1 MVRACGVA
9 VCGPD
14 DTRGV
19 GRELAWRLGH
29 GVEGGLTSDV
39 LAALYWPYGQGEQPL
54 VQLESQESRRRVSQV
69 SQPPSQ
75 LEVQPPS
82 QLPSQP
88 WLHSPS
94 QEPPK
99 KPSHCVSQLSSHQS
113 QPELQPVSHASSQL
127 EPPLPESGHVYASL
141 RARRPHAS
149 AHGSDGQERAR
160 WGQADQLWMQFD
172 ASCRRARPPSTS
184 PVIAE
189 SCAASGDESCALS
202 SGVSTQPL
210 DVESIIA
217 RWTSIAYC
225 GPCICLNDEW
235 CSWDSPRCVRGGAS
249 WVLCGKGPGAVR
261 TLVTFAFGKLLFCG
275 ARGGGGSQ

>member
-14 DTRGV
+14 DTGGV
-19 GRELAWRLGH
+19 ARELAWRLGH
-29 GVEGGLTSDV
+29 GAEGGLTSDM
-39 LAALYWPYGQGEQPL
+39 LAALCWPYGQGEQPL
-54 VQLESQESRRRVSQV
+54 EQLESQESRIRVSQV

-75 LEVQPPS
+75 LEVQPLS

-88 WLHSPS
+88 SLHSPS
-94 QEPPK
+94 HELPK

-113 QPELQPVSHASSQL
+113 QLDVQPVSHASSQL
-127 EPPLPESGHVYASL
+127 EPPLPASGHVYASL

-160 WGQADQLWMQFD
+160 WGQADQLWTQFD

-202 SGVSTQPL
+202 SGASTQPL

-225 GPCICLNDEW
+225 GPCICLNGEW
-235 CSWDSPRCVRGGAS
+235 CSCGIARGVWGRDG
-249 WVLCGKGPGAVR
+249 VGAVWQR
-261 TLVTFAFGKLLFCG
+261 AGRSAYLG
-275 ARGGGGSQ
+275 